1 MVQWRFQALP
11 AQKVANTIFSELKPD
26 NTRLIDFSQLESL
39 FLIEEKPE
47 KADGAGADGAAAGG
61 GGGGGGGGKKGQERP
76 KVMSQQ
82 RATVIEIISG
92 RLKKPMSEIKLWIQ
106 NADKKN
112 LTLDL
117 LSELKSLFPVKPEA
131 YEEEKA
137 ALLGFPDHKL
147 LTKNEHILYEL
158 LTIPRIREKLAV
170 LSFDQ
175 EATQKIVEVKQD
187 LKVVAMALR
196 ELRSEKIRKLME
208 LALAA
213 GNYLNSGGKN
223 GRAPATGFKID
234 SLLKMADVVSPK
246 DKTNLLQFIVKQLYD
261 KEPGL
266 CNFYEEVPSLEAA
279 ASAIASVQTEI
290 GAVKKGFNELK
301 GELTKCNN
309 EKDFKWMEALGKT
322 EVTLQVEL
330 DGLEQR
336 MKEIN
341 EAVAYFGET
350 DISAFFLNWVKFV
363 QLFQKMV
370 KNWETIRK
378 REEANRKK
386 EEEKAKKAQEKNLIE
401 NFVSGVKMNGSLRGM
416 KPEQKQLIS
425 QLNKQ
430 AQQKDDDKLLD
441 QISVSLKS
449 GQTFSRL
456 RGHRAVN
463 DLKEQAG
470 EKPTNKLGTLKGKP
484 GEVKKKTLGRSAAP
498 NNAGGG
504 AHKQLSGKTIRECS
518 IIVDDILSLVVAP
531 PPAHSAPSSSAV
543 SSSASSAAPNSSAPS
558 STLAKDKP
566 KASVMSIQW
575 AN

>member
-1 MVQWRFQALP
+1 MVQWRFQVLP

-47 KADGAGADGAAAGG
+47 KADGAGADGHGG
-61 GGGGGGGGKKGQERP
+61 ATGGGGGGGKKGQERP

-112 LTLDL
+112 LTIDL

-137 ALLGFPDHKL
+137 ALLGFPDPKQ

-246 DKTNLLQFIVKQLYD
+246 DKTNLLQFIVKQL
-261 KEPGL
+261 
-266 CNFYEEVPSLEAA
+266 
-279 ASAIASVQTEI
+279 
-290 GAVKKGFNELK
+290 
-301 GELTKCNN
+301 
-309 EKDFKWMEALGKT
+309 
-322 EVTLQVEL
+322 
-330 DGLEQR
+330 
-336 MKEIN
+336 
-341 EAVAYFGET
+341 
-350 DISAFFLNWVKFV
+350 
-363 QLFQKMV
+363 
-370 KNWETIRK
+370 
-378 REEANRKK
+378 
-386 EEEKAKKAQEKNLIE
+386 
-401 NFVSGVKMNGSLRGM
+401 
-416 KPEQKQLIS
+416 
-425 QLNKQ
+425 
-430 AQQKDDDKLLD
+430 
-441 QISVSLKS
+441 
-449 GQTFSRL
+449 
-456 RGHRAVN
+456 
-463 DLKEQAG
+463 
-470 EKPTNKLGTLKGKP
+470 
-484 GEVKKKTLGRSAAP
+484 
-498 NNAGGG
+498 
-504 AHKQLSGKTIRECS
+504 
-518 IIVDDILSLVVAP
+518 
-531 PPAHSAPSSSAV
+531 
-543 SSSASSAAPNSSAPS
+543 
-558 STLAKDKP
+558 
-566 KASVMSIQW
+566 
-575 AN
+575 